1 MTEPMD
7 LPISQPSMDTAR
19 PYRILV
25 VDDEPDLETL
35 VKLRFRRQIRDGSW
49 SFLFAS
55 DGLEAL
61 DILGQRDD
69 IEVVI
74 TDINMPRL
82 DGLSLLSVLSTHHQ
96 QIKTV
101 IVSAYGDMDNI
112 RAAMN
117 RGAFDFLTK
126 PVDFADFERTAERCA
141 KNVRSLR
148 LQEQER
154 RATTILQ
161 QFVDTDVV
169 HYARREATATQVTQK
184 QMVQR
189 TVAFI
194 DICSFTSITER
205 NPPEF
210 VLRLLNRYFD
220 VIVTAIATTGGHV
233 DKFIGDAV
241 MATFDGDGAE
251 ERCVRALVA
260 ATLALRRLR
269 GELERDVGFFPN
281 ISAGVHS
288 GLVIAGPVGSQ
299 VVGRLDYTVIG
310 DVVNTAARLQDL
322 ASPGEIVCTAEV
334 VRRLP
339 EGLGVAER
347 GVQSVRGK
355 AEPLLLYSVRPCEVE
370 HGDSCPDL
378 QTGETSRT

>member
-1 MTEPMD
+1 MDAPLSPVRIEP
-7 LPISQPSMDTAR
+7 PR
-19 PYRILV
+19 PFHILV
-25 VDDEPDLETL
+25 VDDEPDLQSL
-35 VKLRFRRQIRDGSW
+35 VRLRFRRQIREGTW
-49 SFLFAS
+49 SFVFAA

-61 DILGQRDD
+61 ELLGKRDD

-74 TDINMPRL
+74 SDINMPRL
-82 DGLSLLSVLSTHHQ
+82 DGLSLLSVLSTHHE

-141 KNVRSLR
+141 QHVRSLR
-148 LQEQER
+148 QQAQDR
-154 RATTILQ
+154 RATSILK
-161 QFVDTDVV
+161 QFVDTEVV
-169 HYARREATATQVTQK
+169 SYAQRAASATQVTHK

-189 TVAFI
+189 TVAFV

-210 VLRLLNRYFD
+210 VLGLLNRYFD
-220 VIVTAIATTGGHV
+220 VIVEAIAAAGGHV

-251 ERCVRALVA
+251 ERCMRALVA

-281 ISAGVHS
+281 ISAGVHA
-288 GLVIAGPVGSQ
+288 GLVIAGPVGAK

-322 ASPGEIVCTAEV
+322 ASPGEIVCTAAV
-334 VRRLP
+334 AARLP
-339 EGLGVAER
+339 AAMGVSER

-355 AEPLLLYSVRPCEVE
+355 AEPLLLFSVRPCDNEN
-370 HGDSCPDL
+370 GDSCAD
-378 QTGETSRT
+378 S